1 MIAKELLNPKSIVI
15 CGVSSDVHKPGGK
28 ALKNLLESPFK
39 GQVYAVN
46 PKETEVQGVKCY
58 AKVDDLPQVDC
69 AILCIAAKFCT
80 QTVDVLAK
88 EKGTKGFII
97 ISAGFSEENAEGAAI
112 EKHIVDTIN
121 SVGGSLIG
129 PNCTGF
135 LNTNYAGCF
144 DTPIPTLDPKGV
156 DFITGSGATAVFI
169 KEYGMSNGLKF
180 NSVWAVGNSAQL
192 GIEDVLEHLDETFD
206 PERSS
211 RVIMLYMEKIGDPQ
225 RLLKHSRSLINKGCH
240 IAAIK
245 SGGSVAGSRAA
256 SSHTGALATNDA
268 AVDALFRK
276 AGIVRCQN
284 RQELTTVCAVF
295 MYPELKGNRCAVV
308 THAGGPAVML
318 TDVLSN
324 GGMEV
329 PSLKEHPKA
338 PELLSKLFA
347 GSSVGNPIDFLA
359 TGTAE
364 QLGYIL
370 DAVENDFDEIDFSVV
385 IFGSPGLFSNKEVY
399 DLLDQKMRTCKKPI
413 FPVLPSIIN
422 VKEEIEDFIAKGN
435 INFPEECVLG
445 NAICKIY
452 NTPKPKTGIVESLPI
467 DKLIISPANEPANEP
482 DKDAVAAVAES
493 IRQWGMLSPI
503 TVSPKDGNYRVVA
516 GAKRVRA
523 AALAG
528 MKEIMAYIQED
539 AAVSDQPDID
549 VVRIRK
555 TVERC
560 KDGYM
565 EIADYNELLDAA
577 GISRK
582 KSVEV
587 SNKEDALAFAK
598 EVGCSKDVP
607 LVMKVVG
614 PLHKSDVGGVTLGV
628 KDLDTVAREFDRLI
642 VIPETYAVEMY
653 PMLDGTDVYIGAIR
667 DPKFGHQVFFGLG
680 GIFIE
685 VLKDVESVLVPTNK
699 EEVLKKLKNLKGYK
713 ILEGVRGQEGVNL
726 DLYADQIVRVS
737 ALVQAAP
744 EIAEM
749 DLNPL
754 LGNPRYVTA
763 VDARIRLEK

>member
-1 MIAKELLNPKSIVI
+1 MINPKLLDPKSIVV
-15 CGVSSDVHKPGGK
+15 CGASSDIHKPGGK
-28 ALKNLLESPFK
+28 ALKNLLESAFK

-69 AILCIAAKFCT
+69 AILCIAAKFCA
-80 QTVDVLAK
+80 QTVDILAK
-88 EKGTKGFII
+88 EKGCRGFII
-97 ISAGFSEENAEGAAI
+97 VSAGFSEESHEGAEI

-135 LNTNYAGCF
+135 LNTNYSGCF
-144 DTPIPTLDPKGV
+144 DTPIPKLDPKGV

-206 PERSS
+206 PEKSS
-211 RVIMLYMEKIGDPQ
+211 HVIMLYMEKIGDPQ

-245 SGGSVAGSRAA
+245 SGGSAAGSRAA

-268 AVDALFRK
+268 AVDALFQK

-284 RQELTTVCAVF
+284 RQELTTVCGVF
-295 MYPELKGNRCAVV
+295 MHPELKGKRCAVI

-329 PSLKEHPKA
+329 PPLKDHPA
-338 PELLSKLFA
+338 SPALLAKLFG

-364 QLGYIL
+364 QLGYII
-370 DAVENDFDEIDFSVV
+370 DTVENEYDEIDFSVV

-399 DLLDQKMRTCKKPI
+399 NLLDEKMKTCKKPI

-422 VKEEIEDFIAKGN
+422 VKDEINDFIAKGR

-445 NAICKIY
+445 NALVKVY
-452 NTPKPKTGIVESLPI
+452 NTPKPQPEHVDLPKV
-467 DKLIISPANEPANEP
+467 D
-482 DKDAVAAVAES
+482 VA
-493 IRQWGMLSPI
+493 
-503 TVSPKDGNYRVVA
+503 
-516 GAKRVRA
+516 
-523 AALAG
+523 
-528 MKEIMAYIQED
+528 
-539 AAVSDQPDID
+539 
-549 VVRIRK
+549 RIRA
-555 TVERC
+555 TVDRC

-587 SNKEDALAFAK
+587 SKKEDALAFAK

-628 KDLDTVAREFDRLI
+628 KDLDTVAKEFDRLI

-667 DPKFGHQVFFGLG
+667 DEKFGHQIFFGLG

-685 VLKDVESVLVPTNK
+685 VLKDVQSALAPITAAEAK
-699 EEVLKKLKNLKGYK
+699 EMLTKLRGYK
-713 ILEGVRGQEGVNL
+713 ILQGVRGQEPVNL
-726 DLYADQIVRVS
+726 DLYADQIARVS

-754 LGNPRYVTA
+754 LGNPKYVTA

>member
-1 MIAKELLNPKSIVI
+1 MIARELLDPKSIVV
-15 CGVSSDVHKPGGK
+15 CGASSDIHKPGGK
-28 ALKNLLESPFK
+28 ALKNLLESPFS
-39 GQVYAVN
+39 GPIYAVN

-58 AKVDDLPQVDC
+58 AKVDDLPQVEC
-69 AILCIAAKFCT
+69 AILCIAAKFCA

-88 EKGTKGFII
+88 EKGCRGFII
-97 ISAGFSEENAEGAAI
+97 ISAGFSEESHEGAEI

-135 LNTNYAGCF
+135 LNVNYAGCF
-144 DTPIPTLDPKGV
+144 DTPIPPLNPQGV

-169 KEYGMSNGLKF
+169 KEYGMSNGLQF

-206 PERSS
+206 PDKSS
-211 RVIMLYMEKIGDPQ
+211 HVIMLYMEKIGDPQ

-245 SGGSVAGSRAA
+245 SGNSAAGSRAA
-256 SSHTGALATNDA
+256 SSHTGALATSDA

-295 MYPELKGNRCAVV
+295 MHPEIKGKRCAVI

-329 PSLKEHPKA
+329 PSLKDHPA
-338 PELLSKLFA
+338 SPALLAKLFG

-364 QLGYIL
+364 QLGYII
-370 DAVENDFDEIDFSVV
+370 DTVENEYDEIDFSVV

-399 DLLDQKMRTCKKPI
+399 DLLDEKMKTCNKPI

-422 VKEEIEDFIAKGN
+422 VKDEINDFIAKGR

-445 NAICKIY
+445 NAICKVY
-452 NTPKPKTGIVESLPI
+452 NTPKPQPEHVELP
-467 DKLIISPANEPANEP
+467 E
-482 DKDAVAAVAES
+482 
-493 IRQWGMLSPI
+493 
-503 TVSPKDGNYRVVA
+503 
-516 GAKRVRA
+516 
-523 AALAG
+523 
-528 MKEIMAYIQED
+528 
-539 AAVSDQPDID
+539 ID
-549 VVRIRK
+549 VARIRK
-555 TVERC
+555 TIDRC
-560 KDGYM
+560 KDGYL

-587 SNKEDALAFAK
+587 SKKEDALAFAK

-628 KDLDTVAREFDRLI
+628 KDLDTVAKEFDRLI
-642 VIPETYAVEMY
+642 AIKDTYAVEMY
-653 PMLDGTDVYIGAIR
+653 PMLDGLDVYIGAIK
-667 DPKFGHQVFFGLG
+667 DAKFGHQIFFGLG

-685 VLKDVESVLVPTNK
+685 VLKDVQSALAPITAAEAK
-699 EEVLKKLKNLKGYK
+699 EMLKQLKGYK
-713 ILEGVRGQEGVNL
+713 ILQGVRGQEGLNI
-726 DLYADQIVRVS
+726 DLYADQVARVS

-763 VDARIRLEK
+763 VDARIRIEK

>member
-1 MIAKELLNPKSIVI
+1 MIARELLNPKSIVI
-15 CGVSSDVHKPGGK
+15 CGASSDIHKPGGK
-28 ALKNLLESPFK
+28 SLKNLLESPFK
-39 GQVYAVN
+39 GQIYAVN

-69 AILCIAAKFCT
+69 ALLCIAAKFCA

-88 EKGTKGFII
+88 EKGCKGFII
-97 ISAGFSEENAEGAAI
+97 ISAGFSEESHEGAEI

-135 LNTNYAGCF
+135 LNVNYAGCF
-144 DTPIPTLDPKGV
+144 DTPIPPLNPKGV

-169 KEYGMSNGLKF
+169 KEYGMSNGLQF

-206 PERSS
+206 PEKSS
-211 RVIMLYMEKIGDPQ
+211 HVIMLYMEKIGDPQ

-245 SGGSVAGSRAA
+245 SGNSAAGSRAA
-256 SSHTGALATNDA
+256 SSHTGALATSDA

-295 MYPELKGNRCAVV
+295 MHPELKGKRCAVV

-324 GGMEV
+324 GGMEI

-338 PELLSKLFA
+338 PELLSKLFG

-370 DAVENDFDEIDFSVV
+370 DAVENDFNEIDFSVV

-399 DLLDQKMRTCKKPI
+399 DLLDEKMKTCKKPI

-422 VKEEIEDFIAKGN
+422 VKDEINDFIAKGR

-445 NAICKIY
+445 NAICKVY
-452 NTPKPKTGIVESLPI
+452 NTPKPQPEHVELP
-467 DKLIISPANEPANEP
+467 
-482 DKDAVAAVAES
+482 
-493 IRQWGMLSPI
+493 Q
-503 TVSPKDGNYRVVA
+503 
-516 GAKRVRA
+516 
-523 AALAG
+523 
-528 MKEIMAYIQED
+528 
-539 AAVSDQPDID
+539 ID
-549 VVRIRK
+549 VARIRK
-555 TVERC
+555 TIDRC
-560 KDGYM
+560 KSGYL

-587 SNKEDALAFAK
+587 SKKEDALAFAK

-628 KDLDTVAREFDRLI
+628 KDLDTVAKEFDRLI

-653 PMLDGTDVYIGAIR
+653 PMLDGLDVYIGAIK
-667 DPKFGHQVFFGLG
+667 DAKFGHQIFFGLG

-685 VLKDVESVLVPTNK
+685 VLKDVQSALAPITAAEAK
-699 EEVLKKLKNLKGYK
+699 EMLKQLKGYK
-713 ILEGVRGQEGVNL
+713 ILQGVRGQEGVNI
-726 DLYADQIVRVS
+726 DLYADQVARVS

-763 VDARIRLEK
+763 VDARIRIEK

>member
-15 CGVSSDVHKPGGK
+15 CGASSDVHKPGGK
-28 ALKNLLESPFK
+28 SLKNLLESPFK

-58 AKVDDLPQVDC
+58 AKVEDLPQVDC
-69 AILCIAAKFCT
+69 AILCIAAKFCA

-88 EKGTKGFII
+88 EKGCKGFII
-97 ISAGFSEENAEGAAI
+97 VSAGFSEENAEGAAI

-135 LNTNYAGCF
+135 LNVNYAGCF
-144 DTPIPTLDPKGV
+144 DTPIPPLDPKGV

-206 PERSS
+206 PEKSS

-245 SGGSVAGSRAA
+245 SGGSAAGSRAA

-295 MYPELKGNRCAVV
+295 MHPELKGKRCAVV

-399 DLLDQKMRTCKKPI
+399 DLLDEKMKTCKKPI

-422 VKEEIEDFIAKGN
+422 VKDEINDFIAKGR

-445 NAICKIY
+445 NALCKVY
-452 NTPKPKTGIVESLPI
+452 HTPKPQPENVEVP
-467 DKLIISPANEPANEP
+467 
-482 DKDAVAAVAES
+482 
-493 IRQWGMLSPI
+493 Q
-503 TVSPKDGNYRVVA
+503 
-516 GAKRVRA
+516 
-523 AALAG
+523 
-528 MKEIMAYIQED
+528 
-539 AAVSDQPDID
+539 ID
-549 VVRIRK
+549 VARIRK

-587 SNKEDALAFAK
+587 SKKEDALAFAK

-628 KDLDTVAREFDRLI
+628 KDLDTVAKEFDRLI

-667 DPKFGHQVFFGLG
+667 DPKFGHQIFFGLG

-685 VLKDVESVLVPTNK
+685 VLKDVQSALAPITAAEAK
-699 EEVLKKLKNLKGYK
+699 EMLKQLKGYK
-713 ILEGVRGQEGVNL
+713 ILQGVRGQEGVNL
-726 DLYADQIVRVS
+726 DLYAEQVARVS

-763 VDARIRLEK
+763 VDARIRLDKRFNV

>member
-1 MIAKELLNPKSIVI
+1 M
-15 CGVSSDVHKPGGK
+15 
-28 ALKNLLESPFK
+28 KNLLESPFQ
-39 GQVYAVN
+39 GPVYAVN

-58 AKVDDLPQVDC
+58 AKVDDLPQVEC
-69 AILCIAAKFCT
+69 AIICIAAKFCA

-88 EKGTKGFII
+88 EKGCKGFII

-112 EKHIVDTIN
+112 EKHIVETIN
-121 SVGGSLIG
+121 NVGGSLIG

-135 LNTNYAGCF
+135 LNVNYAGCF

-206 PERSS
+206 PVKSS
-211 RVIMLYMEKIGDPQ
+211 RVIMLYMEKIGAPQ

-245 SGGSVAGSRAA
+245 SGGSAAGSRAA

-268 AVDALFRK
+268 VVDALFRK

-284 RQELTTVCAVF
+284 RQELTTVCGVF
-295 MYPELKGNRCAVV
+295 MHPEIKGKRCAVI

-329 PSLKEHPKA
+329 PSLKEHPA
-338 PELLSKLFA
+338 SPALLEKLFA

-364 QLGYIL
+364 QLGYII
-370 DAVENDFDEIDFSVV
+370 DTVENEYTDIDFSVV

-399 DLLDQKMRTCKKPI
+399 DLLDQKMKTCKKPI

-422 VKEEIEDFIAKGN
+422 VKEEIEDFIAKGR

-445 NAICKIY
+445 NAICKVY
-452 NTPKPKTGIVESLPI
+452 NTPKPQPENVEMPKI
-467 DKLIISPANEPANEP
+467 D
-482 DKDAVAAVAES
+482 
-493 IRQWGMLSPI
+493 
-503 TVSPKDGNYRVVA
+503 T
-516 GAKRVRA
+516 
-523 AALAG
+523 
-528 MKEIMAYIQED
+528 
-539 AAVSDQPDID
+539 
-549 VVRIRK
+549 VRIRK
-555 TVERC
+555 CIDSCEN
-560 KDGYM
+560 GY
-565 EIADYNELLDAA
+565 IGPDKIYELLDAA
-577 GISRK
+577 GIAQKQIRVVDK
-582 KSVEV
+582 KQQ
-587 SNKEDALAFAK
+587 ALDFAN
-598 EVGCSKDVP
+598 EVGYP

-614 PLHKSDVGGVTLGV
+614 PVHKSDVGGVTLNV
-628 KDLDTVAREFDRLI
+628 RDIETVGKEFDRLMAI
-642 VIPETYAVEMY
+642 KDTYAVEMY
-653 PMLDGTDVYIGAIR
+653 PMLDGTEVYIGAIR
-667 DPKFGHQVFFGLG
+667 DAKFGHQVFFGLG

-685 VLKDVESVLVPTNK
+685 VLKDVQSSLVPISAAEAK
-699 EEVLKKLKNLKGYK
+699 EALTKLRGYK
-713 ILEGVRGQEGVNL
+713 ILQGVRGQQPVNV
-726 DLYADQIVRVS
+726 DVYAEQIARVA
-737 ALVQAAP
+737 ALVMAAP

-754 LGNPRYVTA
+754 LGNPKNVVA
-763 VDARIRLEK
+763 VDARIRIEK

>member
-1 MIAKELLNPKSIVI
+1 MIAKELLNPRSIVI
-15 CGVSSDVHKPGGK
+15 CGASSDIHKPGGK
-28 ALKNLLESPFK
+28 ALKNLLESSFSGP
-39 GQVYAVN
+39 VYAVN
-46 PKETEVQGVKCY
+46 PKETEVQGIKCY
-58 AKVDDLPQVDC
+58 AKVEDLPQV
-69 AILCIAAKFCT
+69 LCIAAKFCA
-80 QTVDVLAK
+80 QTVDVLTQQ
-88 EKGTKGFII
+88 KGTKGFII
-97 ISAGFSEENAEGAAI
+97 VSAGFSEENAEGAAI
-112 EKHIVDTIN
+112 EKHIVDSIN
-121 SVGGSLIG
+121 AVGGSLIG

-135 LNTNYAGCF
+135 LNTNYSGCF
-144 DTPIPTLDPKGV
+144 DTPIPKLDPKGV

-169 KEYGMSNGLKF
+169 KEYGMTNGLKF
-180 NSVWAVGNSAQL
+180 KSVWAVGNSAQL

-206 PERSS
+206 PEKSS
-211 RVIMLYMEKIGDPQ
+211 HVIMLYMEKVGDPH

-245 SGGSVAGSRAA
+245 SGGSAAGSRAA

-268 AVDALFRK
+268 AVAALFRK

-284 RQELTTVCAVF
+284 RQELTTVCGVF
-295 MYPELKGNRCAVV
+295 MYPEIKGNRCAVI

-324 GGMEV
+324 NGIEV
-329 PSLKEHPKA
+329 PSLKEHPA
-338 PELLSKLFA
+338 SPALLEKLFG

-364 QLGYIL
+364 QLGYII
-370 DAVENDFDEIDFSVV
+370 DTVENEYTDIDFSVV
-385 IFGSPGLFSNKEVY
+385 IFGSPGLFSNREVY
-399 DLLDQKMRTCKKPI
+399 ALLNEKMKTCKKPI

-422 VKEEIEDFIAKGN
+422 VKDEIQEFIDMGN

-445 NAICKIY
+445 NAICKVY
-452 NTPKPKTGIVESLPI
+452 NTPKPQPENVEQ
-467 DKLIISPANEPANEP
+467 PA
-482 DKDAVAAVAES
+482 
-493 IRQWGMLSPI
+493 
-503 TVSPKDGNYRVVA
+503 
-516 GAKRVRA
+516 
-523 AALAG
+523 
-528 MKEIMAYIQED
+528 
-539 AAVSDQPDID
+539 ID
-549 VVRIRK
+549 VARIRK

-560 KDGYM
+560 KSGYM

-587 SNKEDALAFAK
+587 SKVEDALAFAK

-628 KDLDTVAREFDRLI
+628 KDLATVEKEFNRLI

-653 PMLDGTDVYIGAIR
+653 PMLDGTDVYIGAIK
-667 DPKFGHQVFFGLG
+667 DPKFGHQIFFGLG

-685 VLKDVESVLVPTNK
+685 VLKDVQSALAPISAAEAK
-699 EEVLKKLKNLKGYK
+699 EALTKLRGYK
-713 ILEGVRGQEGVNL
+713 ILQGVRGQEAVNI
-726 DLYADQIVRVS
+726 DLYADQIARVS

>member
-1 MIAKELLNPKSIVI
+1 MIAKELLNPRSIVI
-15 CGVSSDVHKPGGK
+15 CGASSDIHKPGGK
-28 ALKNLLESPFK
+28 ALKNLLESNFSGP
-39 GQVYAVN
+39 VYAVN
-46 PKETEVQGVKCY
+46 PKETEVQGIKCY
-58 AKVDDLPQVDC
+58 AKVEDLPQVDC
-69 AILCIAAKFCT
+69 AILCIAAKFCA
-80 QTVDVLAK
+80 QTVDVLTQQ
-88 EKGTKGFII
+88 KGTKGFII
-97 ISAGFSEENAEGAAI
+97 VSAGFSEENAEGAAI
-112 EKHIVDTIN
+112 EKHIVDSIN
-121 SVGGSLIG
+121 AVGGSLIG

-135 LNTNYAGCF
+135 LNTNYSGCF
-144 DTPIPTLDPKGV
+144 DTPIPKLDPKGV

-169 KEYGMSNGLKF
+169 KEYGMTNGLKF

-206 PERSS
+206 PEKSS
-211 RVIMLYMEKIGDPQ
+211 HVIMLYMEKVGDPQ

-245 SGGSVAGSRAA
+245 SGGSAAGSRAA

-284 RQELTTVCAVF
+284 RQELTTVCGVF
-295 MYPELKGNRCAVV
+295 MYPEIKGNRCAVI

-324 GGMEV
+324 NGIEV
-329 PSLKEHPKA
+329 PSLKEHPA
-338 PELLSKLFA
+338 SPALLEKLFG

-364 QLGYIL
+364 QLGYII
-370 DAVENDFDEIDFSVV
+370 DTVENEYTDIDFSVV
-385 IFGSPGLFSNKEVY
+385 IFGSPGLFSNREVY
-399 DLLDQKMRTCKKPI
+399 ALLNEKMKTCKKPI

-422 VKEEIEDFIAKGN
+422 VKDEIQEFIDMGN

-445 NAICKIY
+445 NAICKVY
-452 NTPKPKTGIVESLPI
+452 NTPKPQPENVEQ
-467 DKLIISPANEPANEP
+467 PA
-482 DKDAVAAVAES
+482 
-493 IRQWGMLSPI
+493 
-503 TVSPKDGNYRVVA
+503 
-516 GAKRVRA
+516 
-523 AALAG
+523 
-528 MKEIMAYIQED
+528 
-539 AAVSDQPDID
+539 ID
-549 VVRIRK
+549 VARIRK
-555 TVERC
+555 TVDRC
-560 KDGYM
+560 KSGYM

-587 SNKEDALAFAK
+587 SKVEDAIAFAK

-628 KDLDTVAREFDRLI
+628 KDLATVEKEFNRLI

-653 PMLDGTDVYIGAIR
+653 PMLDGTDVYIGAIK
-667 DPKFGHQVFFGLG
+667 DPKFGHQIFFGLG

-685 VLKDVESVLVPTNK
+685 VLKDVQSALAPISAAEAK
-699 EEVLKKLKNLKGYK
+699 EALTKLRGYK
-713 ILEGVRGQEGVNL
+713 ILQGVRGQEAVNI
-726 DLYADQIVRVS
+726 DLYADQIARVS

>member
-1 MIAKELLNPKSIVI
+1 MIAKELLNPRSIVI
-15 CGVSSDVHKPGGK
+15 CGASSDIHKPGGK
-28 ALKNLLESPFK
+28 SLKNLLESPFK
-39 GQVYAVN
+39 GQIYAVN

-69 AILCIAAKFCT
+69 ALLCIAAKFCA

-88 EKGTKGFII
+88 EKGCKGFII
-97 ISAGFSEENAEGAAI
+97 ISAGFSEESHEGALI

-135 LNTNYAGCF
+135 LNVNYAGCF
-144 DTPIPTLDPKGV
+144 DTPIPPLNPKGV

-169 KEYGMSNGLKF
+169 KEYGMSNGLQF

-206 PERSS
+206 PEKSS

-245 SGGSVAGSRAA
+245 SGGSAAGQRAA

-276 AGIVRCQN
+276 AGIVRCHN
-284 RQELTTVCAVF
+284 RQELTTVCGVF
-295 MYPELKGNRCAVV
+295 MHPEIKGKRCAVI

-329 PSLKEHPKA
+329 PSLKDHPA
-338 PELLSKLFA
+338 SPALLEKLFG

-364 QLGYIL
+364 QLGYII
-370 DAVENDFDEIDFSVV
+370 DTVENEYNEIDFSVV

-399 DLLDQKMRTCKKPI
+399 DLLDQKMKTCKKPI

-422 VKEEIEDFIAKGN
+422 VKDEIEDFIAKGR

-445 NAICKIY
+445 NAICKVY
-452 NTPKPKTGIVESLPI
+452 NTPKPQPEHVELP
-467 DKLIISPANEPANEP
+467 K
-482 DKDAVAAVAES
+482 
-493 IRQWGMLSPI
+493 
-503 TVSPKDGNYRVVA
+503 
-516 GAKRVRA
+516 
-523 AALAG
+523 
-528 MKEIMAYIQED
+528 
-539 AAVSDQPDID
+539 ID
-549 VVRIRK
+549 VARIRK
-555 TVERC
+555 TIDRC
-560 KDGYM
+560 KDGYL

-587 SNKEDALAFAK
+587 SKKEDALAFAK
-598 EVGCSKDVP
+598 EVGCGKDTP

-628 KDLDTVAREFDRLI
+628 KDLDTVSKEFDRLMAI
-642 VIPETYAVEMY
+642 KDTYAVEMY
-653 PMLDGTDVYIGAIR
+653 PMLDGTDVYIGAIK
-667 DPKFGHQVFFGLG
+667 DPKFGHQIFFGLG

-685 VLKDVESVLVPTNK
+685 VLKDVQSALAPITADEAK
-699 EEVLKKLKNLKGYK
+699 EMLKQLKGYK
-713 ILEGVRGQEGVNL
+713 ILQGVRGQEGVNL
-726 DLYADQIVRVS
+726 DLYADQVARVS

-763 VDARIRLEK
+763 VDARIRIEK

>member
-1 MIAKELLNPKSIVI
+1 MIAKELLNPRGIVI
-15 CGVSSDVHKPGGK
+15 CGASSDIHKPGGK
-28 ALKNLLESPFK
+28 SLKNLLESPFK

-69 AILCIAAKFCT
+69 AILCIAAKFCA

-88 EKGTKGFII
+88 EKGCKGFII
-97 ISAGFSEENAEGAAI
+97 VSAGFSEESHEGAEI

-135 LNTNYAGCF
+135 LNVNYAGCF
-144 DTPIPTLDPKGV
+144 DTPIPPLDPKGV

-206 PERSS
+206 PVKSS
-211 RVIMLYMEKIGDPQ
+211 HVIMLYMEKIGDPQ

-245 SGGSVAGSRAA
+245 SGGSAAGSRAA

-284 RQELTTVCAVF
+284 RQELTTVCGVF
-295 MYPELKGNRCAVV
+295 MYPELKGKRCAIV

-324 GGMEV
+324 GGMDI

-338 PELLSKLFA
+338 PELLSKLFG

-422 VKEEIEDFIAKGN
+422 VKDEINDFIAKGN

-445 NAICKIY
+445 NALLKVY
-452 NTPKPKTGIVESLPI
+452 NTPKPQPENVE
-467 DKLIISPANEPANEP
+467 
-482 DKDAVAAVAES
+482 
-493 IRQWGMLSPI
+493 
-503 TVSPKDGNYRVVA
+503 TPK
-516 GAKRVRA
+516 
-523 AALAG
+523 
-528 MKEIMAYIQED
+528 
-539 AAVSDQPDID
+539 ID
-549 VVRIRK
+549 VARIRK
-555 TVERC
+555 TVDRC

-587 SNKEDALAFAK
+587 SKKEDALAFAK

-628 KDLDTVAREFDRLI
+628 KDLDTVAKEFDRLI

-667 DPKFGHQVFFGLG
+667 DEKFGHQIFFGLG

-685 VLKDVESVLVPTNK
+685 VLKDVQSALAPITAAEAK
-699 EEVLKKLKNLKGYK
+699 EMLTKLKGYK
-713 ILEGVRGQEGVNL
+713 ILEGVRGQEGVNI
-726 DLYADQIVRVS
+726 DLYAEQVARVS

>member
-1 MIAKELLNPKSIVI
+1 MIAKELLNPRSIVI
-15 CGVSSDVHKPGGK
+15 CGASSDIHKPGGK
-28 ALKNLLESPFK
+28 ALKNLLESNFSGP
-39 GQVYAVN
+39 VYAVN
-46 PKETEVQGVKCY
+46 PKETEVQGIKCY
-58 AKVDDLPQVDC
+58 AKVEDLPQVDC
-69 AILCIAAKFCT
+69 AILCIAAKFCA
-80 QTVDVLAK
+80 QTVDVLTQQ
-88 EKGTKGFII
+88 KGTKGFII
-97 ISAGFSEENAEGAAI
+97 VSAGFSEENAEGAAI
-112 EKHIVDTIN
+112 EKHIVDSIN
-121 SVGGSLIG
+121 AVGGSLIG

-135 LNTNYAGCF
+135 LNTNYSGCF
-144 DTPIPTLDPKGV
+144 DTPIPKLDPKGV

-169 KEYGMSNGLKF
+169 KEYGMTNGLKF

-206 PERSS
+206 PEKSS
-211 RVIMLYMEKIGDPQ
+211 HVIMLYMEKVGDPQ

-245 SGGSVAGSRAA
+245 SGGSAAGSRAA

-284 RQELTTVCAVF
+284 RQELTTVCGVF
-295 MYPELKGNRCAVV
+295 MYPEIKGNRCAVI

-324 GGMEV
+324 NGIEV
-329 PSLKEHPKA
+329 PSLKEHPA
-338 PELLSKLFA
+338 SPALLEKLFG

-364 QLGYIL
+364 QLGYII
-370 DAVENDFDEIDFSVV
+370 DTVENEYTDIDFSVV
-385 IFGSPGLFSNKEVY
+385 IFGSPGLFSNREVY
-399 DLLDQKMRTCKKPI
+399 ALLNEKMKTCKKPI

-422 VKEEIEDFIAKGN
+422 VKDEIQEFIDMGN
-435 INFPEECVLG
+435 INFPEECVRG
-445 NAICKIY
+445 NAICNVY
-452 NTPKPKTGIVESLPI
+452 NTPKPQPENVEQ
-467 DKLIISPANEPANEP
+467 PA
-482 DKDAVAAVAES
+482 
-493 IRQWGMLSPI
+493 
-503 TVSPKDGNYRVVA
+503 
-516 GAKRVRA
+516 
-523 AALAG
+523 
-528 MKEIMAYIQED
+528 
-539 AAVSDQPDID
+539 ID
-549 VVRIRK
+549 VARIRK
-555 TVERC
+555 TVDRC
-560 KDGYM
+560 KSGYM

-587 SNKEDALAFAK
+587 SKVEDAIAFAK

-628 KDLDTVAREFDRLI
+628 KDLATVEKEFNRLI

-653 PMLDGTDVYIGAIR
+653 PMLDGTDVYIGAIK
-667 DPKFGHQVFFGLG
+667 DPKFGHQIFFGLG

-685 VLKDVESVLVPTNK
+685 VLKDVQSALAPISAAEAK
-699 EEVLKKLKNLKGYK
+699 EALTKLRGYK
-713 ILEGVRGQEGVNL
+713 ILQGVRGQEAVNI
-726 DLYADQIVRVS
+726 DLYADQIARVS

>member
-1 MIAKELLNPKSIVI
+1 MIAKELLNPKSIVV
-15 CGVSSDVHKPGGK
+15 CGASSDIHKPGGK
-28 ALKNLLESPFK
+28 ALKNLLESPFR
-39 GQVYAVN
+39 GPVYAVN

-58 AKVDDLPQVDC
+58 ASVNDLPQVDC
-69 AILCIAAKFCT
+69 AIICIAAKFCA

-88 EKGTKGFII
+88 EKGCKGFII
-97 ISAGFSEENAEGAAI
+97 ISAGFSEENHEGALI

-135 LNTNYAGCF
+135 LNVNYAGCF
-144 DTPIPTLDPKGV
+144 DTPIPTLDPHGV

-169 KEYGMSNGLKF
+169 KEYGISNGLKF

-206 PERSS
+206 PVKSS

-245 SGGSVAGSRAA
+245 SGNSAAGSRAA
-256 SSHTGALATNDA
+256 SLHTGALATSDA

-295 MYPELKGNRCAVV
+295 MHPEIKGKRCAVI

-329 PSLKEHPKA
+329 PSLKEHPA
-338 PELLSKLFA
+338 SPALLEKLFG

-364 QLGYIL
+364 QLGYII
-370 DAVENDFDEIDFSVV
+370 DTVENEYTDIDFSVV

-399 DLLDQKMRTCKKPI
+399 DLLDEKMKTCKKPI

-422 VKEEIEDFIAKGN
+422 VKDEINDFIAKGR

-445 NAICKIY
+445 NAICKVY
-452 NTPKPKTGIVESLPI
+452 NTPKPQPEHVELP
-467 DKLIISPANEPANEP
+467 K
-482 DKDAVAAVAES
+482 
-493 IRQWGMLSPI
+493 
-503 TVSPKDGNYRVVA
+503 
-516 GAKRVRA
+516 
-523 AALAG
+523 
-528 MKEIMAYIQED
+528 
-539 AAVSDQPDID
+539 ID
-549 VVRIRK
+549 VARIRK
-555 TVERC
+555 TIDRC
-560 KDGYM
+560 KSGYL

-587 SNKEDALAFAK
+587 SKKEDALAFAK

-628 KDLDTVAREFDRLI
+628 KDLDTVAKEFDRLI
-642 VIPETYAVEMY
+642 AIKDTYAVEMY
-653 PMLDGTDVYIGAIR
+653 PMLDGIDVYIGAIK
-667 DPKFGHQVFFGLG
+667 DPKFGHQIFFGLG

-685 VLKDVESVLVPTNK
+685 VLKDVQSALAPITADEAK
-699 EEVLKKLKNLKGYK
+699 EMLKQLKGYK
-713 ILEGVRGQEGVNL
+713 ILQGVRGQEGVNI
-726 DLYADQIVRVS
+726 DLYADQVARVS

-763 VDARIRLEK
+763 VDARIRIEK

>member
-1 MIAKELLNPKSIVI
+1 MINPKLLAPKSIVI
-15 CGVSSDVHKPGGK
+15 CGASSDIHKPGGK
-28 ALKNLLESPFK
+28 VLKNLKESGFK
-39 GQVYAVN
+39 GQIYAVN
-46 PKETEVQGVKCY
+46 PKETEVQGIKCFS
-58 AKVDDLPQVDC
+58 KVEELPQVDC
-69 AILCIAAKFCT
+69 AILAIAAKYCPS
-80 QTVDVLAK
+80 TVDVLAHQ
-88 EKGTKGFII
+88 KGTGGFII
-97 ISAGFSEENAEGAAI
+97 VSAGFSEENETGAEL
-112 EKHIVDTIN
+112 ERQIVEHIN

-135 LNTNYAGCF
+135 LNTNYCGAF
-144 DTPIPTLDPKGV
+144 DTPIPTLDPHGV

-169 KEYGMSNGLKF
+169 KEYGISNGLTF

-192 GIEDVLEHLDETFD
+192 GIEDVLEHLDNTFD
-206 PERSS
+206 PVKSS

-245 SGGSVAGSRAA
+245 SGGSAAGSRAA

-295 MYPELKGNRCAVV
+295 MHPEIKGKRCAVI

-329 PSLKEHPKA
+329 PSLKEHPKS

-364 QLGYIL
+364 QLGYII
-370 DAVENDFDEIDFSVV
+370 DAVENDYTDIDFSVV
-385 IFGSPGLFSNKEVY
+385 IFGSPGLFSNHEVY
-399 DLLDQKMRTCKKPI
+399 TLLDEKMKTCRKPI

-422 VKEEIEDFIAKGN
+422 VKDEIQEFINRGR

-445 NAICKIY
+445 NAICKVY
-452 NTPKPKTGIVESLPI
+452 NTPKPQPEHVELP
-467 DKLIISPANEPANEP
+467 A
-482 DKDAVAAVAES
+482 
-493 IRQWGMLSPI
+493 
-503 TVSPKDGNYRVVA
+503 
-516 GAKRVRA
+516 
-523 AALAG
+523 
-528 MKEIMAYIQED
+528 
-539 AAVSDQPDID
+539 ID
-549 VVRIRK
+549 VARIRK

-587 SNKEDALAFAK
+587 DKKEDALAFAK

-628 KDLDTVAREFDRLI
+628 KDMETVAKEFDRLI

-653 PMLDGTDVYIGAIR
+653 PMLDGIDVYIGAIR

-685 VLKDVESVLVPTNK
+685 VLKDVQSALAPITAAEAK
-699 EEVLKKLKNLKGYK
+699 EMLTHLKGYK
-713 ILEGVRGQEGVNL
+713 ILQGVRGQEGVNL
-726 DLYADQIVRVS
+726 DLYADQIARVS

>member
-1 MIAKELLNPKSIVI
+1 MINPKLLNPQSIVI
-15 CGVSSDVHKPGGK
+15 CGASSDIHKPGGK
-28 ALKNLLESPFK
+28 SLKNLLESPFK
-39 GQVYAVN
+39 GQIYAVN

-69 AILCIAAKFCT
+69 AILCIAAKFCA

-88 EKGTKGFII
+88 EKGCRGFII
-97 ISAGFSEENAEGAAI
+97 VSAGFSEESHEGAEI
-112 EKHIVDTIN
+112 EKHIVDTVN

-135 LNTNYAGCF
+135 LNVNYAGCF
-144 DTPIPTLDPKGV
+144 DTPIPTLDPHGV

-169 KEYGMSNGLKF
+169 KEYGISNGLKF

-206 PERSS
+206 PEKSS

-225 RLLKHSRSLINKGCH
+225 RLLKHSRNLINKGCH

-245 SGGSVAGSRAA
+245 SGGSAAGSRAA

-268 AVDALFRK
+268 AVDALFQK
-276 AGIVRCQN
+276 AGIVRCHN

-295 MYPELKGNRCAVV
+295 MHPEIKGKRCAVI

-329 PSLKEHPKA
+329 PSLKDHPA
-338 PELLSKLFA
+338 SPALLAKLFG

-364 QLGYIL
+364 QLGYII
-370 DAVENDFDEIDFSVV
+370 DTVENEYTDIDFSVV

-399 DLLDQKMRTCKKPI
+399 DLLDEKMKTCKKPI

-422 VKEEIEDFIAKGN
+422 VKDEINDFIAKGR

-452 NTPKPKTGIVESLPI
+452 NTPKPQPEHVELP
-467 DKLIISPANEPANEP
+467 
-482 DKDAVAAVAES
+482 
-493 IRQWGMLSPI
+493 Q
-503 TVSPKDGNYRVVA
+503 
-516 GAKRVRA
+516 
-523 AALAG
+523 
-528 MKEIMAYIQED
+528 
-539 AAVSDQPDID
+539 ID
-549 VVRIRK
+549 VARIRK
-555 TVERC
+555 TIDKC
-560 KDGYM
+560 GDGYM

-587 SNKEDALAFAK
+587 SKKEDALAFAK

-614 PLHKSDVGGVTLGV
+614 PLHKSDVGGVTLNV
-628 KDLDTVAREFDRLI
+628 KDLDTVSKEFDRLMAI
-642 VIPETYAVEMY
+642 KDTYAVEMY

-667 DPKFGHQVFFGLG
+667 DDKFGHQVFFGLG

-685 VLKDVESVLVPTNK
+685 VLKDVQSALAPITAAEAKVMLT
-699 EEVLKKLKNLKGYK
+699 KLRGYK
-713 ILEGVRGQEGVNL
+713 ILQGVRGQEPVNI
-726 DLYADQIVRVS
+726 DLYADQIARIS

>member
-1 MIAKELLNPKSIVI
+1 M
-15 CGVSSDVHKPGGK
+15 
-28 ALKNLLESPFK
+28 
-39 GQVYAVN
+39 
-46 PKETEVQGVKCY
+46 
-58 AKVDDLPQVDC
+58 
-69 AILCIAAKFCT
+69 
-80 QTVDVLAK
+80 
-88 EKGTKGFII
+88 
-97 ISAGFSEENAEGAAI
+97 
-112 EKHIVDTIN
+112 
-121 SVGGSLIG
+121 GGSLIG

-135 LNTNYAGCF
+135 LNTNYSGCF
-144 DTPIPTLDPKGV
+144 DTPIPKLDPKGV

-206 PERSS
+206 PEKSS
-211 RVIMLYMEKIGDPQ
+211 RVIMLYMEKIGDPM

-245 SGGSVAGSRAA
+245 SGGSAAGSRAA

-268 AVDALFRK
+268 AVDALFQK
-276 AGIVRCQN
+276 AGIVRCHN
-284 RQELTTVCAVF
+284 RQELTTVCGVF
-295 MYPELKGNRCAVV
+295 MHPEIKGKRCAVI

-329 PSLKEHPKA
+329 PPLKDHPA
-338 PELLSKLFA
+338 SPALLAKLFG

-364 QLGYIL
+364 QLGYII
-370 DAVENDFDEIDFSVV
+370 DTVENEYDEIDFSVV

-399 DLLDQKMRTCKKPI
+399 DLLDEKMKTCKKPI

-422 VKEEIEDFIAKGN
+422 VKDEINDFIAKGR

-445 NAICKIY
+445 NAIVKVY
-452 NTPKPKTGIVESLPI
+452 NTPKPQPEHVELPQV
-467 DKLIISPANEPANEP
+467 D
-482 DKDAVAAVAES
+482 VA
-493 IRQWGMLSPI
+493 
-503 TVSPKDGNYRVVA
+503 
-516 GAKRVRA
+516 
-523 AALAG
+523 
-528 MKEIMAYIQED
+528 
-539 AAVSDQPDID
+539 
-549 VVRIRK
+549 RIRA
-555 TVERC
+555 TVDRC

-587 SNKEDALAFAK
+587 SKKEDALAFAK

-628 KDLDTVAREFDRLI
+628 KDLDTVAKEFDRLI

-667 DPKFGHQVFFGLG
+667 DPKFGHQIFFGLG

-685 VLKDVESVLVPTNK
+685 VLKDVQSALAPITAAEAK
-699 EEVLKKLKNLKGYK
+699 EMLTKLRGYK
-713 ILEGVRGQEGVNL
+713 ILQGVRGQEPVNL
-726 DLYADQIVRVS
+726 DLYADQIARVS

>member
-1 MIAKELLNPKSIVI
+1 MINPKLLDPKSIVI
-15 CGVSSDVHKPGGK
+15 CGASSDIHKPGGK
-28 ALKNLLESPFK
+28 ALKNLLESAFQ
-39 GQVYAVN
+39 GDVYAVN

-69 AILCIAAKFCT
+69 AILCIAAKFCA

-88 EKGTKGFII
+88 EKGCRGFII
-97 ISAGFSEENAEGAAI
+97 VSAGFSEESHEGAEV

-135 LNTNYAGCF
+135 LNTNYSGCF
-144 DTPIPTLDPKGV
+144 DTPIPKLDPKGV

-206 PERSS
+206 PEKSS
-211 RVIMLYMEKIGDPQ
+211 HVIMLYMEKIGDPQ

-245 SGGSVAGSRAA
+245 SGGSAAGSRAA

-268 AVDALFRK
+268 AVDALFQK

-284 RQELTTVCAVF
+284 RQELTTVCGVF
-295 MYPELKGNRCAVV
+295 MHPELKGKRCAVI

-329 PSLKEHPKA
+329 PPLKDHPA
-338 PELLSKLFA
+338 SPALLAKLFG

-364 QLGYIL
+364 QLGYII
-370 DAVENDFDEIDFSVV
+370 DTVENEYDEIDFSVV

-399 DLLDQKMRTCKKPI
+399 DLLDEKMKTCKKPI

-422 VKEEIEDFIAKGN
+422 VKDEINDFIAKGR

-445 NAICKIY
+445 NALVKVY
-452 NTPKPKTGIVESLPI
+452 NTPKPQPEHVDLPKV
-467 DKLIISPANEPANEP
+467 D
-482 DKDAVAAVAES
+482 VA
-493 IRQWGMLSPI
+493 
-503 TVSPKDGNYRVVA
+503 
-516 GAKRVRA
+516 
-523 AALAG
+523 
-528 MKEIMAYIQED
+528 
-539 AAVSDQPDID
+539 
-549 VVRIRK
+549 RIRA
-555 TVERC
+555 TVDRC

-587 SNKEDALAFAK
+587 SKKEDALAFAK
-598 EVGCSKDVP
+598 EVGCSKEVP

-628 KDLDTVAREFDRLI
+628 KDLDTVAKEFDRLI

-667 DPKFGHQVFFGLG
+667 DEKFGHQIFFGLG

-685 VLKDVESVLVPTNK
+685 VLKDVQSALAPITAAEAK
-699 EEVLKKLKNLKGYK
+699 EMLTKLRGYK
-713 ILEGVRGQEGVNL
+713 ILQGVRGQEPVNL
-726 DLYADQIVRVS
+726 DLYADQIARVS

>member
-1 MIAKELLNPKSIVI
+1 MIAKELLNPRSIVI
-15 CGVSSDVHKPGGK
+15 CGASSDIHKPGGK
-28 ALKNLLESPFK
+28 SLKNLLESPFK
-39 GQVYAVN
+39 GQIYAVN

-69 AILCIAAKFCT
+69 ALLCIAAKFCA

-88 EKGTKGFII
+88 EKGCKGFII
-97 ISAGFSEENAEGAAI
+97 ISAGFSEESHEGAEI

-135 LNTNYAGCF
+135 LNVNYAGCF
-144 DTPIPTLDPKGV
+144 DTPIPPLNPKGV

-169 KEYGMSNGLKF
+169 KEYGMSNGLQF

-206 PERSS
+206 PEKSS
-211 RVIMLYMEKIGDPQ
+211 HVIMLYMEKIGDPQ

-245 SGGSVAGSRAA
+245 SGNSAAGSRAA
-256 SSHTGALATNDA
+256 SSHTGALATSDA

-295 MYPELKGNRCAVV
+295 MHPELKGKRCAVV

-338 PELLSKLFA
+338 PELLSKLFG

-399 DLLDQKMRTCKKPI
+399 DLLDEKMKTCKKPI

-422 VKEEIEDFIAKGN
+422 VKDEINDFISKGR

-445 NAICKIY
+445 NAICKVY
-452 NTPKPKTGIVESLPI
+452 NTPKPQPEHVELP
-467 DKLIISPANEPANEP
+467 
-482 DKDAVAAVAES
+482 
-493 IRQWGMLSPI
+493 Q
-503 TVSPKDGNYRVVA
+503 
-516 GAKRVRA
+516 
-523 AALAG
+523 
-528 MKEIMAYIQED
+528 
-539 AAVSDQPDID
+539 ID
-549 VVRIRK
+549 VARIRK
-555 TVERC
+555 TIDRC
-560 KDGYM
+560 KDGYL

-587 SNKEDALAFAK
+587 SKKEDALAFAK

-628 KDLDTVAREFDRLI
+628 KDLDTVAKEFDRLI

-653 PMLDGTDVYIGAIR
+653 PMLDGLDVYIGAIK
-667 DPKFGHQVFFGLG
+667 DAKFGHQIFFGLG

-685 VLKDVESVLVPTNK
+685 VLKDVQSALAPITAAEAK
-699 EEVLKKLKNLKGYK
+699 DMLKQLKGYK
-713 ILEGVRGQEGVNL
+713 ILQGVRGQEGVNI
-726 DLYADQIVRVS
+726 DLYADQVARVS

-763 VDARIRLEK
+763 VDARIRIEK

>member
-1 MIAKELLNPKSIVI
+1 MINPKLLNPQSIVV
-15 CGVSSDVHKPGGK
+15 CGASSDIHKPGGK
-28 ALKNLLESPFK
+28 ALKNLLESAFQ

-69 AILCIAAKFCT
+69 AILCIAAKFCA
-80 QTVDVLAK
+80 QTVDVLTQQ
-88 EKGTKGFII
+88 KGTKGFII
-97 ISAGFSEENAEGAAI
+97 ISAGFSEENEEGAAI
-112 EKHIVDTIN
+112 EKHIVDAIN
-121 SVGGSLIG
+121 AVGGSLIG

-135 LNTNYAGCF
+135 LNTNYSGCF
-144 DTPIPTLDPKGV
+144 DTPIPKLDPKGV

-206 PERSS
+206 PEKSS
-211 RVIMLYMEKIGDPQ
+211 HVIMLYMEKIGDPM

-245 SGGSVAGSRAA
+245 SGGSAAGSRAA

-268 AVDALFRK
+268 AVDALFQK

-284 RQELTTVCAVF
+284 RQELTTVCGVF
-295 MYPELKGNRCAVV
+295 MHPEIKGKRCAVI

-329 PSLKEHPKA
+329 PPLKDHPA
-338 PELLSKLFA
+338 SPALLAKLFG

-364 QLGYIL
+364 QLGYII
-370 DAVENDFDEIDFSVV
+370 DTVENEYDEIDFSVV

-399 DLLDQKMRTCKKPI
+399 DLLDEKMKTCKKPI

-422 VKEEIEDFIAKGN
+422 VKDEIADFIAKGR

-445 NAICKIY
+445 NAICKVY
-452 NTPKPKTGIVESLPI
+452 NTPKPQPENVELP
-467 DKLIISPANEPANEP
+467 K
-482 DKDAVAAVAES
+482 
-493 IRQWGMLSPI
+493 
-503 TVSPKDGNYRVVA
+503 
-516 GAKRVRA
+516 
-523 AALAG
+523 
-528 MKEIMAYIQED
+528 
-539 AAVSDQPDID
+539 ID
-549 VVRIRK
+549 VARIRA
-555 TVERC
+555 TVDRC

-587 SNKEDALAFAK
+587 SKKEDALAFAK

-628 KDLDTVAREFDRLI
+628 KDLDTVAKEFDRLI

-667 DPKFGHQVFFGLG
+667 DPKFGHQIFFGLG

-685 VLKDVESVLVPTNK
+685 VLKDVQSALAPITAAEAK
-699 EEVLKKLKNLKGYK
+699 EMLTKLRGYK
-713 ILEGVRGQEGVNL
+713 ILQGVRGQEPVNL
-726 DLYADQIVRVS
+726 DLYADQVARVS

>member
-1 MIAKELLNPKSIVI
+1 MIAKELLNPRSIVI
-15 CGVSSDVHKPGGK
+15 CGASSDVHKPGGK
-28 ALKNLLESPFK
+28 SLKNLLESPFK

-58 AKVDDLPQVDC
+58 AKVEDLPQVDC
-69 AILCIAAKFCT
+69 AILCIAAKFCA

-88 EKGTKGFII
+88 EKGCKGFII
-97 ISAGFSEENAEGAAI
+97 VSAGFSEENAEGAAI

-135 LNTNYAGCF
+135 LNVNYAGCF
-144 DTPIPTLDPKGV
+144 DTPIPPLDPKGV

-206 PERSS
+206 PEKSS
-211 RVIMLYMEKIGDPQ
+211 HVIMLYMEKIGDPQ

-245 SGGSVAGSRAA
+245 SGGSAAGSRAA

-295 MYPELKGNRCAVV
+295 MHPEIKGKRCAVI

-329 PSLKEHPKA
+329 PSLKDHPA
-338 PELLSKLFA
+338 SPALLSKLFG

-364 QLGYIL
+364 QLGYII
-370 DAVENDFDEIDFSVV
+370 DTVENEYTDIDFSVV

-399 DLLDQKMRTCKKPI
+399 DLLDEKMKTCKKPI

-422 VKEEIEDFIAKGN
+422 VKEEIEDFIAKGR

-445 NAICKIY
+445 NAICKVY
-452 NTPKPKTGIVESLPI
+452 NTPKPQPEHVE
-467 DKLIISPANEPANEP
+467 
-482 DKDAVAAVAES
+482 
-493 IRQWGMLSPI
+493 
-503 TVSPKDGNYRVVA
+503 TPK
-516 GAKRVRA
+516 
-523 AALAG
+523 
-528 MKEIMAYIQED
+528 
-539 AAVSDQPDID
+539 ID
-549 VVRIRK
+549 VARIRK

-587 SNKEDALAFAK
+587 SKKEDALAFAK

-628 KDLDTVAREFDRLI
+628 KDLDTVAKEFDRLI

-653 PMLDGTDVYIGAIR
+653 PMLDGLDVYIGAIR
-667 DPKFGHQVFFGLG
+667 DEKFGHQIFFGLG

-685 VLKDVESVLVPTNK
+685 VLKDVQSALAPITAAEAK
-699 EEVLKKLKNLKGYK
+699 EMLKQLKGYK
-713 ILEGVRGQEGVNL
+713 ILEGVRGQEGVNI
-726 DLYADQIVRVS
+726 DLYAEQVARVS

>member
-1 MIAKELLNPKSIVI
+1 MINPKLINPKSIVV
-15 CGVSSDVHKPGGK
+15 CGASSDIHKPGGK
-28 ALKNLLESPFK
+28 ALKNLLESAFK
-39 GQVYAVN
+39 GEIYAVN
-46 PKETEVQGVKCY
+46 PKETEVQGIKCY
-58 AKVDDLPQVDC
+58 QQVEELPQVDC
-69 AILCIAAKFCT
+69 AILCIAAKFCAH
-80 QTVDVLAK
+80 TVDVLTQQ
-88 EKGTKGFII
+88 KGTQGFII

-112 EKHIVDTIN
+112 EKHIVDAIN
-121 SVGGSLIG
+121 AVGGSLIG

-135 LNTNYAGCF
+135 LNTNYSGCF
-144 DTPIPTLDPKGV
+144 DTPIPKLDPKGV

-206 PERSS
+206 PEKSS
-211 RVIMLYMEKIGDPQ
+211 HVIMLYMEKIGDPQ
-225 RLLKHSRSLINKGCH
+225 RLLKHSRNLINKGCK

-245 SGGSVAGSRAA
+245 SGGSAAGSRAA

-268 AVDALFRK
+268 AVDALFQK
-276 AGIVRCQN
+276 AGIVRCHN

-295 MYPELKGNRCAVV
+295 MHPELKGKRCAVI

-329 PSLKEHPKA
+329 PPLKDHPA
-338 PELLSKLFA
+338 SPALLAKLFG

-364 QLGYIL
+364 QLGYII
-370 DAVENDFDEIDFSVV
+370 DTVENDYTDIDFSVV

-399 DLLDQKMRTCKKPI
+399 DLLDEKMKTCKKPI

-422 VKEEIEDFIAKGN
+422 VKQEIEDFIAKGR

-445 NAICKIY
+445 NALVKVW
-452 NTPKPKTGIVESLPI
+452 NTPKPQPEHVELPQV
-467 DKLIISPANEPANEP
+467 D
-482 DKDAVAAVAES
+482 VA
-493 IRQWGMLSPI
+493 
-503 TVSPKDGNYRVVA
+503 
-516 GAKRVRA
+516 
-523 AALAG
+523 
-528 MKEIMAYIQED
+528 
-539 AAVSDQPDID
+539 
-549 VVRIRK
+549 RIRK
-555 TVERC
+555 TIDKCES
-560 KDGYM
+560 GYL

-587 SNKEDALAFAK
+587 SKKEDALAFAK

-628 KDLDTVAREFDRLI
+628 KDLDTVAKEFDRLI

-667 DPKFGHQVFFGLG
+667 DDKFGHQIFFGLG

-685 VLKDVESVLVPTNK
+685 VLKDVQSALAPITA
-699 EEVLKKLKNLKGYK
+699 EEAKQMLTKLRGYK
-713 ILEGVRGQEGVNL
+713 ILQGVRGQEPVNI
-726 DLYADQIVRVS
+726 DLYADQVARVS

-744 EIAEM
+744 EIVEM

-763 VDARIRLEK
+763 VDARIRIQK

>member
-15 CGVSSDVHKPGGK
+15 CGASSDVHKPGGK
-28 ALKNLLESPFK
+28 SLKNLLESPFK
-39 GQVYAVN
+39 GQIYAVN

-69 AILCIAAKFCT
+69 ALLCIAAKFCA

-88 EKGTKGFII
+88 EKGCKGFII
-97 ISAGFSEENAEGAAI
+97 ISAGFSEESHEGAEI

-135 LNTNYAGCF
+135 LNVNYAGCF
-144 DTPIPTLDPKGV
+144 DTPIPTLDPHGV

-169 KEYGMSNGLKF
+169 KEYGISNGLKF

-206 PERSS
+206 PVKSS

-245 SGGSVAGSRAA
+245 SGGSAAGSRAA

-276 AGIVRCQN
+276 AGIVRCHN
-284 RQELTTVCAVF
+284 RQELTTVCGVF
-295 MYPELKGNRCAVV
+295 MHPEIKGKRCAVI

-329 PSLKEHPKA
+329 PPLKDHPA
-338 PELLSKLFA
+338 SPPLLAKLFG

-364 QLGYIL
+364 QLGYII
-370 DAVENDFDEIDFSVV
+370 DTVENEYDEIDFSVV

-399 DLLDQKMRTCKKPI
+399 DLLDEKMKTCKKPI

-422 VKEEIEDFIAKGN
+422 VKDEIEDFIAKGR

-445 NAICKIY
+445 NAICKVY
-452 NTPKPKTGIVESLPI
+452 NTPKPQPEHVELP
-467 DKLIISPANEPANEP
+467 
-482 DKDAVAAVAES
+482 
-493 IRQWGMLSPI
+493 Q
-503 TVSPKDGNYRVVA
+503 
-516 GAKRVRA
+516 
-523 AALAG
+523 
-528 MKEIMAYIQED
+528 
-539 AAVSDQPDID
+539 ID
-549 VVRIRK
+549 VARIRA
-555 TVERC
+555 TVDRC

-587 SNKEDALAFAK
+587 SQKEDALAFAK

-614 PLHKSDVGGVTLGV
+614 PLHKSDVGGVTLNV
-628 KDLDTVAREFDRLI
+628 KDLDTVSKEFDRLMAI
-642 VIPETYAVEMY
+642 KDTYAVEMY
-653 PMLDGTDVYIGAIR
+653 PMLDGTDVYIGAIK
-667 DPKFGHQVFFGLG
+667 DAKFGHQIFFGLG

-685 VLKDVESVLVPTNK
+685 VLKDVQSALAPITAAEAK
-699 EEVLKKLKNLKGYK
+699 EMLTKLRGYK
-713 ILEGVRGQEGVNL
+713 ILQGVRGQEPVNI
-726 DLYADQIVRVS
+726 DLYADQVARVS

>member
-1 MIAKELLNPKSIVI
+1 MIAKELLNPRSIVI
-15 CGVSSDVHKPGGK
+15 CGASSDVHKPGGK
-28 ALKNLLESPFK
+28 SLKNLLESPFK

-58 AKVDDLPQVDC
+58 AKVEDLPQVDC
-69 AILCIAAKFCT
+69 AILCIAAKFCA

-88 EKGTKGFII
+88 EKGCKGFII
-97 ISAGFSEENAEGAAI
+97 VSAGFSEESHEGAEI

-135 LNTNYAGCF
+135 LNVNYAGCF
-144 DTPIPTLDPKGV
+144 DTPIPPLDPKGV

-206 PERSS
+206 PVKSS
-211 RVIMLYMEKIGDPQ
+211 HVIMLYMEKIGDPQ

-245 SGGSVAGSRAA
+245 SGGSAAGSRAA

-295 MYPELKGNRCAVV
+295 MYPELKGKRCAII

-329 PSLKEHPKA
+329 PSLKEHPA
-338 PELLSKLFA
+338 SPALLEKLFG

-364 QLGYIL
+364 QLGYII
-370 DAVENDFDEIDFSVV
+370 DTVENEYTDIDFSVV

-422 VKEEIEDFIAKGN
+422 VKSEIEDFIAKGN

-445 NAICKIY
+445 NALVKVY
-452 NTPKPKTGIVESLPI
+452 HTPKPQPENVELP
-467 DKLIISPANEPANEP
+467 K
-482 DKDAVAAVAES
+482 
-493 IRQWGMLSPI
+493 
-503 TVSPKDGNYRVVA
+503 
-516 GAKRVRA
+516 
-523 AALAG
+523 
-528 MKEIMAYIQED
+528 
-539 AAVSDQPDID
+539 ID
-549 VVRIRK
+549 VARIRK

-587 SNKEDALAFAK
+587 SKKEDALAFAK

-628 KDLDTVAREFDRLI
+628 KDLDTVAKEFDRLI

-667 DPKFGHQVFFGLG
+667 DEKFGHQIFFGLG

-685 VLKDVESVLVPTNK
+685 VLKDVQSALAPITAAEAK
-699 EEVLKKLKNLKGYK
+699 EMLKQLKGYK
-713 ILEGVRGQEGVNL
+713 ILEGVRGQEGVNI
-726 DLYADQIVRVS
+726 DLYAEQVARVS

>member
-1 MIAKELLNPKSIVI
+1 MIAKELLNPRSIVI
-15 CGVSSDVHKPGGK
+15 CGASSDIHKPGGK
-28 ALKNLLESPFK
+28 ALKNLLESNFSGP
-39 GQVYAVN
+39 VYAVN
-46 PKETEVQGVKCY
+46 PKETEVQGIKCY
-58 AKVDDLPQVDC
+58 AKVEDLPQVDC
-69 AILCIAAKFCT
+69 AILCIAAKFCA
-80 QTVDVLAK
+80 QTVDVLTQQ
-88 EKGTKGFII
+88 KGTKGFII
-97 ISAGFSEENAEGAAI
+97 VSAGFSEENAEGAAI
-112 EKHIVDTIN
+112 EKHIVDSIN
-121 SVGGSLIG
+121 AVGGSLIG

-135 LNTNYAGCF
+135 LNTNYSGCF
-144 DTPIPTLDPKGV
+144 DTPIPKLDPKGV

-169 KEYGMSNGLKF
+169 KEYGMTNGLKF

-206 PERSS
+206 PEKSS
-211 RVIMLYMEKIGDPQ
+211 HVIMLYMEKVGDPQ

-245 SGGSVAGSRAA
+245 SGGSAAGSRAA

-284 RQELTTVCAVF
+284 RQELTTVCGVF
-295 MYPELKGNRCAVV
+295 MYPEIKGNRCAVI

-324 GGMEV
+324 NGIEV
-329 PSLKEHPKA
+329 PSLKEHPA
-338 PELLSKLFA
+338 SPALLEKLFG

-364 QLGYIL
+364 QLGYII
-370 DAVENDFDEIDFSVV
+370 DTVENEYTDIDFSVV
-385 IFGSPGLFSNKEVY
+385 IFGSPGLFSNREVHA
-399 DLLDQKMRTCKKPI
+399 LLNEKMKTCKKPI

-422 VKEEIEDFIAKGN
+422 VKDEIQEFIDMGN

-445 NAICKIY
+445 NAICKVY
-452 NTPKPKTGIVESLPI
+452 NTPKPQPENVEQ
-467 DKLIISPANEPANEP
+467 PA
-482 DKDAVAAVAES
+482 
-493 IRQWGMLSPI
+493 
-503 TVSPKDGNYRVVA
+503 
-516 GAKRVRA
+516 
-523 AALAG
+523 
-528 MKEIMAYIQED
+528 
-539 AAVSDQPDID
+539 ID
-549 VVRIRK
+549 VARIRK
-555 TVERC
+555 TVDRC
-560 KDGYM
+560 KSGYM

-587 SNKEDALAFAK
+587 SKVEDAIAFAK

-628 KDLDTVAREFDRLI
+628 KDLATVEKEFNRLI

-653 PMLDGTDVYIGAIR
+653 PMLDGTDVYIGAIK
-667 DPKFGHQVFFGLG
+667 DPKFGHQIFFGLG

-685 VLKDVESVLVPTNK
+685 VLKDVQSALAPISAAEAK
-699 EEVLKKLKNLKGYK
+699 EALTKLRGYK
-713 ILEGVRGQEGVNL
+713 ILQGVRGQEAVNI
-726 DLYADQIVRVS
+726 DLYADQIARVS

>member
-1 MIAKELLNPKSIVI
+1 MIAKELLNPRSIVI
-15 CGVSSDVHKPGGK
+15 CGASSDIHKPGGK
-28 ALKNLLESPFK
+28 ALKNLLESSFSGP
-39 GQVYAVN
+39 VYAVN
-46 PKETEVQGVKCY
+46 PKETEVQGIKCY
-58 AKVDDLPQVDC
+58 AKVEDLPQVDC
-69 AILCIAAKFCT
+69 AILCIAAKFCA
-80 QTVDVLAK
+80 QTVDVLTQQ
-88 EKGTKGFII
+88 KGTKGFII
-97 ISAGFSEENAEGAAI
+97 VSAGFSEENAEGAAI
-112 EKHIVDTIN
+112 EKHIVDSIN
-121 SVGGSLIG
+121 AVGGSLIG

-135 LNTNYAGCF
+135 LNTNYSGCF
-144 DTPIPTLDPKGV
+144 DTPIPKLDPKGV

-169 KEYGMSNGLKF
+169 KEYGMTNGLKF

-206 PERSS
+206 PEKSS
-211 RVIMLYMEKIGDPQ
+211 HVIMLYMEKVGDPQ

-245 SGGSVAGSRAA
+245 SGGSAAGSRAA

-284 RQELTTVCAVF
+284 RQELTTVCGVF
-295 MYPELKGNRCAVV
+295 MYPEIKGNRCAVI

-324 GGMEV
+324 NGIEV
-329 PSLKEHPKA
+329 PSLKEHPA
-338 PELLSKLFA
+338 SPALLEKLFG

-364 QLGYIL
+364 QLGYII
-370 DAVENDFDEIDFSVV
+370 DTVENEYTDIDFSVV
-385 IFGSPGLFSNKEVY
+385 IFGSPGLFSNREVY
-399 DLLDQKMRTCKKPI
+399 ALLNEKMKTCKKPI

-422 VKEEIEDFIAKGN
+422 VKDEIQEFIDMGN

-445 NAICKIY
+445 NAICKVY
-452 NTPKPKTGIVESLPI
+452 NTPKPQPENVEQ
-467 DKLIISPANEPANEP
+467 PA
-482 DKDAVAAVAES
+482 
-493 IRQWGMLSPI
+493 
-503 TVSPKDGNYRVVA
+503 
-516 GAKRVRA
+516 
-523 AALAG
+523 
-528 MKEIMAYIQED
+528 
-539 AAVSDQPDID
+539 ID
-549 VVRIRK
+549 VARIRR

-560 KDGYM
+560 KSGYM

-587 SNKEDALAFAK
+587 SKVEDALAFAK

-628 KDLDTVAREFDRLI
+628 KDLATVEKEFNRLI

-653 PMLDGTDVYIGAIR
+653 PMLDGTDVYIGAIK
-667 DPKFGHQVFFGLG
+667 DPKFGHQIFFGLG

-685 VLKDVESVLVPTNK
+685 VLKDVQSALAPISAAEAK
-699 EEVLKKLKNLKGYK
+699 EALTKLRGYK
-713 ILEGVRGQEGVNL
+713 ILQGVRGQEAVNI
-726 DLYADQIVRVS
+726 DLYADQIARVS

>member
-1 MIAKELLNPKSIVI
+1 VTSSVQTDLKLIKDYKYFIMIAKELLNPKSIVV
-15 CGVSSDVHKPGGK
+15 CGASSDIHKPGGK
-28 ALKNLLESPFK
+28 ALKNLLESPFR
-39 GQVYAVN
+39 GPVYAVN

-58 AKVDDLPQVDC
+58 ASVNDLPQVDC
-69 AILCIAAKFCT
+69 AIICIAAKFCA

-88 EKGTKGFII
+88 EKGCKGFII
-97 ISAGFSEENAEGAAI
+97 ISAGFSEENHEGALI

-135 LNTNYAGCF
+135 LNVNYAGCF
-144 DTPIPTLDPKGV
+144 DTPIPTLDPHGV

-169 KEYGMSNGLKF
+169 KEYGISNGLKF

-206 PERSS
+206 PVKSS

-245 SGGSVAGSRAA
+245 SGNSAAGSRAA
-256 SSHTGALATNDA
+256 SSHTGALATSDA

-295 MYPELKGNRCAVV
+295 MHPEIKGKRCAVI

-329 PSLKEHPKA
+329 PSLKEHPA
-338 PELLSKLFA
+338 SPALLEKLFG

-364 QLGYIL
+364 QLGYII
-370 DAVENDFDEIDFSVV
+370 DTVENEYTDIDFSVV

-399 DLLDQKMRTCKKPI
+399 DLLDEKMKTCKKPI

-422 VKEEIEDFIAKGN
+422 VKDEINDFIAKGR

-445 NAICKIY
+445 NAICKVY
-452 NTPKPKTGIVESLPI
+452 NTPKPQPEHVELP
-467 DKLIISPANEPANEP
+467 K
-482 DKDAVAAVAES
+482 
-493 IRQWGMLSPI
+493 
-503 TVSPKDGNYRVVA
+503 
-516 GAKRVRA
+516 
-523 AALAG
+523 
-528 MKEIMAYIQED
+528 
-539 AAVSDQPDID
+539 ID
-549 VVRIRK
+549 VARIRK
-555 TVERC
+555 TIDRC
-560 KDGYM
+560 KSGYL

-587 SNKEDALAFAK
+587 SKKEDALAFAK

-628 KDLDTVAREFDRLI
+628 KDLDTVAKEFDRLI
-642 VIPETYAVEMY
+642 AIKDTYAVEMY
-653 PMLDGTDVYIGAIR
+653 PMLDGIDVYIGAIK
-667 DPKFGHQVFFGLG
+667 DAKFGHQIFFGLG

-685 VLKDVESVLVPTNK
+685 VLKDVQSALAPITADEAK
-699 EEVLKKLKNLKGYK
+699 EMLKQLKGYK
-713 ILEGVRGQEGVNL
+713 ILQGVRGQEGVNI
-726 DLYADQIVRVS
+726 DLYADQVARVS

-763 VDARIRLEK
+763 VDARIRIEK

>member
-15 CGVSSDVHKPGGK
+15 CGASSDVHKPGGK
-28 ALKNLLESPFK
+28 SLKNLLESPFK

-58 AKVDDLPQVDC
+58 AKVEDLPQVDC
-69 AILCIAAKFCT
+69 AILCIAAKFCA

-88 EKGTKGFII
+88 EKGCKGFII
-97 ISAGFSEENAEGAAI
+97 VSAGFSEENAEGAAI

-135 LNTNYAGCF
+135 LNVNYAGCF
-144 DTPIPTLDPKGV
+144 DTPIPPLDPKGV

-206 PERSS
+206 PEKSS

-245 SGGSVAGSRAA
+245 SGGSAAGSRAA

-295 MYPELKGNRCAVV
+295 MHPELKGKRCAVV

-399 DLLDQKMRTCKKPI
+399 DLLDEKMKTCKKPI

-422 VKEEIEDFIAKGN
+422 VKDEINDFIAKGR

-445 NAICKIY
+445 NALCKVY
-452 NTPKPKTGIVESLPI
+452 HTPKPQPEKVEVP
-467 DKLIISPANEPANEP
+467 
-482 DKDAVAAVAES
+482 
-493 IRQWGMLSPI
+493 Q
-503 TVSPKDGNYRVVA
+503 
-516 GAKRVRA
+516 
-523 AALAG
+523 
-528 MKEIMAYIQED
+528 
-539 AAVSDQPDID
+539 ID
-549 VVRIRK
+549 VARIRK

-587 SNKEDALAFAK
+587 SKKEDALAFAK

-628 KDLDTVAREFDRLI
+628 KDLDTVAKEFDRLI

-667 DPKFGHQVFFGLG
+667 DPKFGHQIFFGLG

-685 VLKDVESVLVPTNK
+685 VLKDVQSALAPITAAEAK
-699 EEVLKKLKNLKGYK
+699 EMLKQLKGYK
-713 ILEGVRGQEGVNL
+713 ILQGVRGQEGVNL
-726 DLYADQIVRVS
+726 DLYAEQVARVS

>member
-1 MIAKELLNPKSIVI
+1 MIAKELLNPRSIVV
-15 CGVSSDVHKPGGK
+15 CGASSDVHKPGGK
-28 ALKNLLESPFK
+28 SLYNLLHSPFK
-39 GQVYAVN
+39 GEVYAVN

-69 AILCIAAKFCT
+69 AILCIAAKFCA

-88 EKGTKGFII
+88 EKGCKGFII
-97 ISAGFSEENAEGAAI
+97 VSAGFSEENAEGAAI

-135 LNTNYAGCF
+135 LNTNYSGCF
-144 DTPIPTLDPKGV
+144 DTPIPPLDPKGV

-206 PERSS
+206 PEKSS
-211 RVIMLYMEKIGDPQ
+211 HVIMLYMEKIGDPQ

-245 SGGSVAGSRAA
+245 SGGSAAGSRAA

-295 MYPELKGNRCAVV
+295 MHPELKGKRCAIV

-324 GGMEV
+324 GGMEI

-338 PELLSKLFA
+338 PELLSKLFG

-370 DAVENDFDEIDFSVV
+370 DAVENDFNEIDFSVV

-399 DLLDQKMRTCKKPI
+399 DLLDEKMKTCKKPI

-422 VKEEIEDFIAKGN
+422 VKEEIEDFISKGR

-445 NAICKIY
+445 NALCKVY
-452 NTPKPKTGIVESLPI
+452 NTPKPQPEHVELP
-467 DKLIISPANEPANEP
+467 K
-482 DKDAVAAVAES
+482 
-493 IRQWGMLSPI
+493 
-503 TVSPKDGNYRVVA
+503 
-516 GAKRVRA
+516 
-523 AALAG
+523 
-528 MKEIMAYIQED
+528 
-539 AAVSDQPDID
+539 ID
-549 VVRIRK
+549 VARIRA
-555 TVERC
+555 TVDRC
-560 KDGYM
+560 KNGYM
-565 EIADYNELLDAA
+565 EISDYNELLDAA

-587 SNKEDALAFAK
+587 SKKEDALAFAK

-628 KDLDTVAREFDRLI
+628 KDLDTVAKEFDRLI

-653 PMLDGTDVYIGAIR
+653 PMLDGIDVYIGAIK
-667 DPKFGHQVFFGLG
+667 DAKFGHQIFFGLG

-685 VLKDVESVLVPTNK
+685 VLKDVQSALAPITAAEAK
-699 EEVLKKLKNLKGYK
+699 EMLTKLKGYK
-713 ILEGVRGQEGVNL
+713 ILEGVRGQEGVNI
-726 DLYADQIVRVS
+726 DLYADQVARVS

>member
-1 MIAKELLNPKSIVI
+1 MIAKELLNPKSIVV
-15 CGVSSDVHKPGGK
+15 CGASSDIHKPGGK
-28 ALKNLLESPFK
+28 ALKNLLESPFR
-39 GQVYAVN
+39 GPVYAVN

-58 AKVDDLPQVDC
+58 AKVDDLPQVEC
-69 AILCIAAKFCT
+69 AILCIAAKFCA

-88 EKGTKGFII
+88 EKGCKGFII
-97 ISAGFSEENAEGAAI
+97 ISAGFSEENHEGALI

-135 LNTNYAGCF
+135 LNVNYAGCF
-144 DTPIPTLDPKGV
+144 DTPIPALDPKGV

-206 PERSS
+206 PVKSS
-211 RVIMLYMEKIGDPQ
+211 HVIMLYMEKIGDPQ

-245 SGGSVAGSRAA
+245 SGGSAAGSRAA

-268 AVDALFRK
+268 VVDALFKK

-284 RQELTTVCAVF
+284 RQELTTVCGVF
-295 MYPELKGNRCAVV
+295 MHPEIKGKRCAVI

-329 PSLKEHPKA
+329 PSLKEHPA
-338 PELLSKLFA
+338 SPALLEKLFA

-364 QLGYIL
+364 QLGYII
-370 DAVENDFDEIDFSVV
+370 DTVENEYTDIDFSVV

-399 DLLDQKMRTCKKPI
+399 DLLDAKMKTCKKPI

-422 VKEEIEDFIAKGN
+422 VKDEIEDFIAKGR

-445 NAICKIY
+445 NAICKVY
-452 NTPKPKTGIVESLPI
+452 NTPKPQPENVE
-467 DKLIISPANEPANEP
+467 
-482 DKDAVAAVAES
+482 
-493 IRQWGMLSPI
+493 M
-503 TVSPKDGNYRVVA
+503 PKV
-516 GAKRVRA
+516 
-523 AALAG
+523 
-528 MKEIMAYIQED
+528 
-539 AAVSDQPDID
+539 DIA
-549 VVRIRK
+549 RIRK
-555 TVERC
+555 CIDSCEN
-560 KDGYM
+560 GY
-565 EIADYNELLDAA
+565 IAPDKIYELLDAA
-577 GISRK
+577 GIAQKQIRVVDK
-582 KSVEV
+582 KQQ
-587 SNKEDALAFAK
+587 ALDFAN
-598 EVGCSKDVP
+598 EVGYP

-614 PLHKSDVGGVTLGV
+614 PVHKSDVGGVTLNV
-628 KDLDTVAREFDRLI
+628 RDIETVGKEFDRLMAI
-642 VIPETYAVEMY
+642 KDTYAVEMY
-653 PMLDGTDVYIGAIR
+653 PMLDGTEVYIGAIR
-667 DPKFGHQVFFGLG
+667 DQKFGHQVFFGLG

-685 VLKDVESVLVPTNK
+685 VLKDVQSSLVPISAPEAKNMLT
-699 EEVLKKLKNLKGYK
+699 KLRGYK
-713 ILEGVRGQEGVNL
+713 ILQGVRGQQPVNI
-726 DLYADQIVRVS
+726 DVYAEQIARVA
-737 ALVQAAP
+737 ALVMAAP

-754 LGNPRYVTA
+754 LGNPKNVVA
-763 VDARIRLEK
+763 VDARIRIEK

>member
-1 MIAKELLNPKSIVI
+1 MINPNLLNPQSIVI
-15 CGVSSDVHKPGGK
+15 CGASSDIHKPGGK
-28 ALKNLLESPFK
+28 SLKNLLESPFK
-39 GQVYAVN
+39 GQIYAVN

-69 AILCIAAKFCT
+69 AILCIAAKFCA

-88 EKGTKGFII
+88 EKGCRGFII
-97 ISAGFSEENAEGAAI
+97 VSAGFSEENAEGAAI

-135 LNTNYAGCF
+135 LNTNYSGCF
-144 DTPIPTLDPKGV
+144 DTPIPKLDPKGV

-206 PERSS
+206 PEKSS
-211 RVIMLYMEKIGDPQ
+211 HVIMLYMEKIGDPQ

-245 SGGSVAGSRAA
+245 SGGSAAGSRAA

-268 AVDALFRK
+268 AVDALFQK
-276 AGIVRCQN
+276 AGIVRCHN
-284 RQELTTVCAVF
+284 RQELTTVCGVF
-295 MYPELKGNRCAVV
+295 MHPEIKGKRCAVI

-329 PSLKEHPKA
+329 PSLKEHPA
-338 PELLSKLFA
+338 SPALLAKLFG

-364 QLGYIL
+364 QLGYII
-370 DAVENDFDEIDFSVV
+370 DTVENEYDEIDFSVV

-399 DLLDQKMRTCKKPI
+399 DLLDEKMKTCKKPI

-422 VKEEIEDFIAKGN
+422 VKDEIADFIAKGR

-445 NAICKIY
+445 NAICKVY
-452 NTPKPKTGIVESLPI
+452 NTPKPQPENVELP
-467 DKLIISPANEPANEP
+467 K
-482 DKDAVAAVAES
+482 
-493 IRQWGMLSPI
+493 
-503 TVSPKDGNYRVVA
+503 
-516 GAKRVRA
+516 
-523 AALAG
+523 
-528 MKEIMAYIQED
+528 
-539 AAVSDQPDID
+539 ID
-549 VVRIRK
+549 VARIRA
-555 TVERC
+555 TVDRC

-587 SNKEDALAFAK
+587 SKKEDAIAFAK

-628 KDLDTVAREFDRLI
+628 NDLDTVAKEFDRLI

-653 PMLDGTDVYIGAIR
+653 PMLDGTDV
-667 DPKFGHQVFFGLG
+667 
-680 GIFIE
+680 
-685 VLKDVESVLVPTNK
+685 
-699 EEVLKKLKNLKGYK
+699 
-713 ILEGVRGQEGVNL
+713 
-726 DLYADQIVRVS
+726 
-737 ALVQAAP
+737 
-744 EIAEM
+744 
-749 DLNPL
+749 
-754 LGNPRYVTA
+754 
-763 VDARIRLEK
+763 